1 MDHTPLIP
9 CNLTMDALM
18 RCLLSSKFCWTCS
31 TCRPFTHSV
40 LWQSAPW
47 LWSSYN
53 PNRDQRLKAWH
64 KVGVKGRYSF
74 QGHSKTSKRPLAV
87 IGVFGWFWTYSICF
101 NAFQPF
107 STLFNPFNPFH
118 VSWLDD
124 AYWRMCWHLY
134 GLNLQFCNH
143 NSLFMSVFWIL
154 MCFCSPFLVYP
165 CDICL
170 RTDPVINDA

>member
-1 MDHTPLIP
+1 MILDGPYSIP

-74 QGHSKTSKRPLAV
+74 QGHSETSKRPLAV
-87 IGVFGWFWTYSICF
+87 IGVVGWFWTYSICF

-107 STLFNPFNPFH
+107 STPSILFTFLGWMMHTDECSDISMGWTSSFAITIHCSCPYFEFSCAFVPP
-118 VSWLDD
+118 
-124 AYWRMCWHLY
+124 
-134 GLNLQFCNH
+134 
-143 NSLFMSVFWIL
+143 SLCIPATFVYERIL
-154 MCFCSPFLVYP
+154 S
-165 CDICL
+165 
-170 RTDPVINDA
+170 